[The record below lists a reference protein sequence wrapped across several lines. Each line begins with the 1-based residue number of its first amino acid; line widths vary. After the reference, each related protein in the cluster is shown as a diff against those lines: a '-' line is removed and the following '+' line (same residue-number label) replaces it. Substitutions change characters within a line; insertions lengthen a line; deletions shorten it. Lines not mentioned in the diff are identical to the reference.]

1 MDTHQVTITT
11 LNRARRT
18 KRRHDAVLTIE
29 DPGQRNP
36 LRFHVSPHPEHLVM
50 KFEDVDFAEPTLALP
65 REEHVA
71 AALDFGRRHRDG
83 SMLVHCK
90 AGIARSTALALAII
104 ADRLGGGREK
114 DAVAELLAVRS
125 EAVPNLLILAMADAL
140 LARDGALVDAWMA
153 IENSDTE
160 YANHRRQKLEI
171 LKKRPELFAKAT
183 ANVSGSIQR
192 FEAASVTPRFGAF
205 PS

>member
-1 MDTHQVTITT
+1 MEPHQVTVTT

-36 LRFHVSPHPEHLVM
+36 LRFHVSPHPEHLVL

-83 SMLVHCK
+83 RVLVHCK

-104 ADRLGGGREK
+104 ADRLGEGREK
-114 DAVAELLAVRS
+114 EAVSELLVVRP
-125 EAVPNLLILAMADAL
+125 EAVPNLLILAMADEL
-140 LARDGALVDAWMA
+140 LARNGALVDAWME
-153 IENSDTE
+153 IEKSDTE
-160 YANHRRQKLEI
+160 YADHRRQKLEI
-171 LKKRPELFAKAT
+171 LKKRPELFAKAA

-192 FEAASVTPRFGAF
+192 FESTVVTARFGGF
-205 PS
+205 PA